1 MQIEICKNKKG
12 IISRN
17 TRGYPCVPEKQGR
30 KGEIMAAIAAK
41 KAVSYTKSN
50 RVGLWRRFKEYLAE
64 NQQTITAGLG
74 AMNGSSLYLQQS
86 IRQGK

>member
-1 MQIEICKNKKG
+1 MQTEICKNKKG

-17 TRGYPCVPEKQGR
+17 TGRYSCVPEKQGR
-30 KGEIMAAIAAK
+30 KGEIMASIATEK
-41 KAVSYTKSN
+41 SVGYTTSN

-64 NQQTITAGLG
+64 NQQTVTAGLG